1 MHYFTLKLSL
11 VVLIL
16 VTVLNRVLSNA
27 DDDLVVIVPRYS
39 QT

>member
-16 VTVLNRVLSNA
+16 VTVLNRVLSNP

>member
-16 VTVLNRVLSNA
+16 VTLLKRVLSYT
-27 DDDLVVIVPRYS
+27 DDDLVVNFLRYS
-39 QT
+39 QI